1 MEQDWGF
8 GSPAPWSEEDQR
20 REDLKE
26 AKEELEYLSDP
37 KRIQERIFELEELI
51 LTLI

>member
-1 MEQDWGF
+1 MEKDFGF
-8 GSPAPWSEEDQR
+8 GSAAPWSEEDQR

-26 AKEELEYLSDP
+26 ARKELEYLTDSE
-37 KRIQERIFELEELI
+37 RIQTRIFELEERI